1 MATRGPLPD
10 PAHRRRNAPTIPTTR
25 LPASGRHD
33 PAPEC
38 PYELDEAG
46 STFWHWAWA
55 LPQAMAWDDGALY
68 AIARRAQL
76 EDDVVALYFNDYL
89 DLTDLLAGA
98 DRDAIARVKR
108 ALETLKRCATGK
120 VTLEREMRELDNK
133 LGLSPEAMSRLRWTI
148 VDDEL
153 PEAAPQRRVASSTS
167 SHLRAV
173 DPTTITT

>member
-1 MATRGPLPD
+1 
-10 PAHRRRNAPTIPTTR
+10 
-25 LPASGRHD
+25 
-33 PAPEC
+33 
-38 PYELDEAG
+38 
-46 STFWHWAWA
+46 
-55 LPQAMAWDDGALY
+55 MAWDDGALY